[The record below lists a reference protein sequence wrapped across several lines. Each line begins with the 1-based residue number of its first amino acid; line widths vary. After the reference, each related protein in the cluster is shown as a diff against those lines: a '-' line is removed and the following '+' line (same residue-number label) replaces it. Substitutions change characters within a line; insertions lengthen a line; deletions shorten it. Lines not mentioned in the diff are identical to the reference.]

1 MCSVPASL
9 VDPRAGTCLHCNGCF
24 MQLQLAKT
32 GMRQDAIAWMVLQVV
47 EALARALGSMDLQGH
62 EKALHQG
69 VSAWMVLQV
78 VGALARALG
87 QPWKEYAE
95 RLLEPMALTGLSQEL
110 VDAFCSVRA

>member
-1 MCSVPASL
+1 MDGPAGGE
-9 VDPRAGTCLHCNGCF
+9 GTGNSFGLH
-24 MQLQLAKT
+24 
-32 GMRQDAIAWMVLQVV
+32 
-47 EALARALGSMDLQGH
+47 LQGH

-110 VDAFCSVRA
+110 VDAFCSVRT